1 MIMDFFKFVI
11 TIDEVENVNPY
22 LEIYLWM
29 KNKLNVVSNECI
41 VTDDSAAGIKA
52 GLSANMNVFA
62 VTNSI
67 IRDSVYKSKLLVE
80 KFIDDNHSELKK
92 NIYDF
97 IECQK

>member
-1 MIMDFFKFVI
+1 MDFFKFVI

-80 KFIDDNHSELKK
+80 KFIVDNHSELKK
-92 NIYDF
+92 SIYDF